1 MSGFEVACVG
11 VVCLDFLFQAPR
23 VPRVDEKV
31 RAHALRLQPGGQAA
45 TAAAALARWG
55 VRTQF
60 LGAVGDDEAG
70 RLCLQT
76 LAAHGVDVKG
86 CVAVPG
92 VPTHQASVVA
102 DPQGHRT
109 IVYHRA
115 AELGRVALP
124 RPAAEWVHLDAQD
137 LPQALAAAGH
147 GGAVSLDLEEPPE
160 RLAELIARCD
170 VVVADG
176 PAGRHLAEA
185 PPEAARLLAGMGPRL
200 AGVTLGPRGAVG
212 WCEGE
217 TLRATPPAV
226 EVVDSTGAGDLFHA
240 GVVLGCLRGWPAAR
254 TWRFAVTAAAL
265 SCRVLG
271 GMPGIPD
278 LDEVL
283 RTMEG

>member
-11 VVCLDFLFQAPR
+11 AVCLDFLFQAPQ
-23 VPRVDEKV
+23 VPRADEKV
-31 RAHALRLQPGGQAA
+31 RAHGLRLQPGGQAA

-60 LGAVGDDEAG
+60 LGAVGDDAAG
-70 RLCLQT
+70 RLCLKT
-76 LAAHGVDVKG
+76 LAGHGVDVSG

-102 DPQGHRT
+102 DPEGHRT

-115 AELGRVALP
+115 PELGRVALP

-137 LPQALAAAGH
+137 LAQAAAAAGH

-176 PAGRHLAEA
+176 PSGRAVAEDPLDAARHLA
-185 PPEAARLLAGMGPRL
+185 ARGPRL
-200 AGVTLGPRGAVG
+200 AGVTLGARGAVG
-212 WCEGE
+212 WCEGQA
-217 TLRATPPAV
+217 LRAEPPAV

-240 GVVLGCLRGWPAAR
+240 GVVLGCLRGWPAER

-283 RTMEG
+283 RVVDG